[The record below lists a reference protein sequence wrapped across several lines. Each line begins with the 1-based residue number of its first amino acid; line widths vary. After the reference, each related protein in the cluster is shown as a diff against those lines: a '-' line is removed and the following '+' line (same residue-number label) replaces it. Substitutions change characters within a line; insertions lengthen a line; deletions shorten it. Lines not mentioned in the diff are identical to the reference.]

1 MIIYKRQDEFAS
13 SIVESEKELQEIKNS
28 QVVGNDNLVVQHY
41 EETYGSDFVTSAK
54 YKAEFVF
61 NEPTT
66 AYVMLSIYWD
76 SLAVFGYEQ
85 ITYNDPATMNDDAKK
100 SFILELYVFGGGA
113 NIDNITAIADS
124 TKPGTLS
131 ISKLP

>member
-1 MIIYKRQDEFAS
+1 MIIYKRQDEFTN
-13 SIVESEKELQEIKNS
+13 SILESEKYLQELKTS

-41 EETYGSDFVTSAK
+41 EEAYGSEFVTSAK

-66 AYVMLSIYWD
+66 AFVMLSIYWD
-76 SLAVFGYEQ
+76 SLSVFGYEQ
-85 ITYNDPATMNDDAKK
+85 IMYNDPATMNDNTKK
-100 SFILELYVFGGGA
+100 SFMLELYVFGGGA
-113 NIDNITAIADS
+113 TIDNITAIADS